1 MFANTP
7 PDPDLV
13 QPTIVVRGV
22 RQQSQWE
29 MDLIRCSLQLN
40 FAADQFQFVNGSGG
54 GGAGST
60 TNTYPWATAEDI
72 LEMAQIVVESPPTWT
87 GSNTS
92 LSSYARPSF
101 GTTMGT
107 VHGTRY
113 NRGSTIELEADSLDD
128 ALRQFTDDYSL
139 F

>member
-29 MDLIRCSLQLN
+29 MDLIREPLQLN

-60 TNTYPWATAEDI
+60 TNTYPWATTEDI

-87 GSNTS
+87 GSNTYTFE
-92 LSSYARPSF
+92 LRSSFFRDYDWD
-101 GTTMGT
+101 
-107 VHGTRY
+107 GTRDTVQPRQH
-113 NRGSTIELEADSLDD
+113 NRARS
-128 ALRQFTDDYSL
+128 R
-139 F
+139 